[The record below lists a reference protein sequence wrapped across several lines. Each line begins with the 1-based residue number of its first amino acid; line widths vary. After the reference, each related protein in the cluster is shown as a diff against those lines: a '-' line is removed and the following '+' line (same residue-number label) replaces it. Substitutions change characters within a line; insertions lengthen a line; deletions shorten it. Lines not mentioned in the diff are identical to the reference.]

1 MNIPQLARRTVGLS
15 GAELESLINV
25 AAMKALAGGY
35 LRIHNAHILEALDR
49 IQMGSRNARSNNK
62 DVERLTLYRLDL
74 TLLSIDYM
82 NVVMQLC
89 PFLHL
94 VLCRLIRLL

>member
-1 MNIPQLARRTVGLS
+1 MIMNDNEQTRLAEDVDIPTLAKRTVGLS

-25 AAMKALAGGY
+25 AAMKALATGY

-62 DVERLTLYRLDL
+62 EIERMTLY
-74 TLLSIDYM
+74 
-82 NVVMQLC
+82 V
-89 PFLHL
+89 
-94 VLCRLIRLL
+94 